1 VAIATAAAH
10 EPLDKALKLTATA
23 VVLGTIMSIL
33 DTTIVVVA
41 LHDLQQAFGASLAT
55 IQWVTTGYLLALAL
69 VIPLSGWAV
78 DRFGARR
85 SWLVA
90 LTLFIFGSALCGLA
104 WSAESLIIFRLL
116 QGLGGGM
123 IMPIGQ
129 TIVARAAGPARMGRV
144 MGVIGVPSVLGPVLG
159 PVLGGLIV
167 TYASWRLIFWVN
179 VPIGIIAILFALKAL
194 PKGEHN
200 HAHKLDTVGLALI
213 SPGLAALVYGL
224 SEVGINGQTFTTG
237 KVLSLLV
244 GGVALLVAFCLW
256 ALRTTT
262 PLLDLR
268 LFKHRTFSIA
278 SLCIFLMGA
287 ALYGGLFLMPLYY
300 QIVRGQSALVA
311 GLLMCPQGLG
321 AMAVMRWSGSMSDRR
336 GARAVVPLGSAI
348 IVVGTLPFTLLTD
361 HTSYFV
367 LAIAMV
373 VRGIGMGMSMMP
385 LTAASYRGLAHSD
398 VPRAT
403 TTTSILRQIG
413 GSIATAVLAVLLQQQ
428 FDHAGSPTSAG
439 WSATLANG
447 FASTFWWAIGASILA
462 VIPTLFLPA
471 HTERG
476 GSWDKNPQE
485 SSLALAFEEPTT

>member
-1 VAIATAAAH
+1 MQTAH
-10 EPLDKALKLTATA
+10 EPFDSALKWTAAA
-23 VVLGTIMSIL
+23 VVLGTMMSIL

-41 LHDLQQAFGASLAT
+41 LDDLRKTFGTTLAT

-90 LTLFIFGSALCGLA
+90 LTLFVVGSALCGMA
-104 WSAESLIIFRLL
+104 WSAESLIFFRLI

-129 TIVARAAGPARMGRV
+129 TILARAAGPARMGRV
-144 MGVIGVPSVLGPVLG
+144 MGVVGVPTVLAPVFG
-159 PVLGGLIV
+159 PVLGGLII
-167 TYASWRLIFWVN
+167 TYAAWQLLFWVN
-179 VPIGIIAILFALKAL
+179 IPIGIVALAVAWKAL
-194 PKGEHN
+194 PKGEEN
-200 HAHKLDTVGLALI
+200 HAHKLDVVGLMLI

-224 SEVGINGQTFTTG
+224 SQTGVNGQTFTTP
-237 KVLSLLV
+237 KVMWLLIFGV
-244 GGVALLVAFCLW
+244 GMLTAFCLW
-256 ALRTTT
+256 ALRAKV

-268 LFKHRTFSIA
+268 LFRHRTFSIA

-300 QIVRGQSALVA
+300 QVARGQTALVA

-321 AMAVMRWSGSMSDRR
+321 AMAVMRWAGTLADRK
-336 GARAVVPLGSAI
+336 GARAVVPIGSAI
-348 IVVGTLPFTLLTD
+348 IVLGTIPFTFLTP
-361 HTSYFV
+361 TTPYWT
-367 LAIAMV
+367 LALSMV
-373 VRGIGMGMSMMP
+373 VRGVGMGLSMMP

-413 GSIATAVLAVLLQQQ
+413 GSVATAVLAVLLQQQ
-428 FDHAGSPTSAG
+428 FDLAHAKLPDQQAASV
-439 WSATLANG
+439 TLAHG
-447 FASTFWWAIGASILA
+447 FATTFWWAIGCSVLA
-462 VIPTLFLPA
+462 VIPTLFLPR
-471 HTERG
+471 HTERN
-476 GSWDKNPQE
+476 SAWDKNPNE
-485 SSLALAFEEPTT
+485 SALELALEEPTT